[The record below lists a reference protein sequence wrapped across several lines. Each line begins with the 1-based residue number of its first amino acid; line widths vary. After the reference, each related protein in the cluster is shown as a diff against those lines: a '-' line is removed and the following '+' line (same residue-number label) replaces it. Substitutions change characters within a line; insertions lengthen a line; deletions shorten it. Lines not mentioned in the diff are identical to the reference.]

1 MMKKV
6 LLIVFDLLCLGVC
19 LFFSLSAY
27 VKYREDYVK
36 VPVAS
41 HQLFQRTKLN
51 KEDLLMVDVPRAYL
65 TQDVCTDPKEI
76 LDKYVR
82 LSYSLAKG
90 SLIYRGAL
98 EDDIGDLPSTLLNEG
113 EVSYD
118 LYANEVKINTG
129 NLAVNMSVNIYLTIK
144 NSVGALSDL
153 LLEDCRV
160 IGLYDP
166 QGRMIRDYEE
176 EPRILTVCIAV
187 EKEHVKLLNKA
198 LMVGSLSVFTSDHSY
213 AVDVR
218 SKLNEGAEVLSY
230 LQ

>member
-1 MMKKV
+1 
-6 LLIVFDLLCLGVC
+6 
-19 LFFSLSAY
+19 
-27 VKYREDYVK
+27 
-36 VPVAS
+36 
-41 HQLFQRTKLN
+41 
-51 KEDLLMVDVPRAYL
+51 
-65 TQDVCTDPKEI
+65 
-76 LDKYVR
+76 
-82 LSYSLAKG
+82 
-90 SLIYRGAL
+90 
-98 EDDIGDLPSTLLNEG
+98 
-113 EVSYD
+113 
-118 LYANEVKINTG
+118 
-129 NLAVNMSVNIYLTIK
+129 MSVNIYLTIK
-144 NSVGALSDL
+144 NSDGALSDL

-218 SKLNEGAEVLSY
+218 SKLNEEAEVLSY